1 MGERH
6 TSIPGRL
13 FATPHSAC
21 LKAPSALGSSARL
34 LLSVTRATERTRSVL
49 DGHPFEDLD
58 PKHIKTIFYGSA
70 NREIPFT
77 YVDQTGER
85 VLRAHSFEGII
96 PNLERRFDE
105 TESQTVRD
113 QLSQYQV
120 TQPCRTC
127 RGQRLSRDSLAVR
140 IDGRN
145 FAQIS
150 DLSIQDASD
159 YFEVFQLSG
168 YRGEVADKILTE

>member
-1 MGERH
+1 M
-6 TSIPGRL
+6 
-13 FATPHSAC
+13 
-21 LKAPSALGSSARL
+21 
-34 LLSVTRATERTRSVL
+34 
-49 DGHPFEDLD
+49 
-58 PKHIKTIFYGSA
+58 
-70 NREIPFT
+70 
-77 YVDQTGER
+77 DQTGER
-85 VLRAHSFEGII
+85 VLRAHPFEGIV

-127 RGQRLSRDSLAVR
+127 HGQRLSRDSLAVR

-159 YFEVFQLSG
+159 YFEVFDLGG
-168 YRGEVADKILTE
+168 YQGEVADKILTELRARLTFLCNVGLN